1 MDTPADTP
9 QPTAEDRRKI
19 TALLIVYLAALQN
32 GPELSEGQWAAA
44 EEMKLRLY
52 SELG

>member
-1 MDTPADTP
+1 MDTPAEP
-9 QPTAEDRRKI
+9 APTTEDRTKI

-32 GPELSEGQWAAA
+32 GPKLPDGQWAAA

-52 SELG
+52 AELS